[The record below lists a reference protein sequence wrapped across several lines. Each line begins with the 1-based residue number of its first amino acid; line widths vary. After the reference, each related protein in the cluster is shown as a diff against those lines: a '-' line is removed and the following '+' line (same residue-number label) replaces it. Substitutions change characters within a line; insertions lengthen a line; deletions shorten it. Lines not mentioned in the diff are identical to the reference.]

1 MNYVLTKSTSGRSNI
16 YYFSDI
22 DDSYAL
28 YKNLCLTND
37 IYKKL
42 PNKYQKEFSNDFK
55 PLAKVNEGLLKKVK
69 VDITI
74 DEPYLKKINKTTI
87 KKKLEYD
94 DENKIHLVS
103 YYTYYY
109 LKKDGNQDKV
119 IYEIDTKASDLFDD
133 ELISQSF
140 ISFLLYEV

>member
-28 YKNLCLTND
+28 YKNLSLTND

-42 PNKYQKEFSNDFK
+42 PNKYQKESLNNFK
-55 PLAKVNEGLLKKVK
+55 PLAKFNEGSLKKVK
-69 VDITI
+69 IDIII
-74 DEPYLKKINKTTI
+74 DDQSLKKINKTTI

-109 LKKDGNQDKV
+109 LKKMAIK
-119 IYEIDTKASDLFDD
+119 IR
-133 ELISQSF
+133 
-140 ISFLLYEV
+140 